1 MPLQVRAF
9 GLAVGLVWGVIIL
22 GVSLLVTIKGAG
34 GEHLSRLGLLYPGY
48 RVTYSGY
55 PTRSLGSRGDP
66 VGGV

>member
-9 GLAVGLVWGVIIL
+9 GLAVGLVWGGVIIL

-55 PTRSLGSRGDP
+55 PTGDP